1 MYNSSRHFFLLEFH
15 EPRILQNLIFS
26 LILLTY
32 IMTLSGNF
40 LIIVLI
46 WKSHNLHTPMY
57 FFLVNLSFLEI
68 WFTTSIAP
76 RFLSILAFGS
86 ITVSFWSCLTQCYFY
101 FFLGSVEFFVL
112 TIMSFDRYIAICY
125 PLHYTTLMNRGLC
138 IQLALCS
145 WVGGFLETVVPTILV
160 SQLPFCGSNRINH
173 FFCDVDQLLKLAC
186 ADTKFIELLNL
197 LISSVIIFVSLICI
211 IVSYT
216 KIITTISKIPS
227 RGGRWR
233 SFSTCVSHL
242 ILVSL
247 FYGASLC
254 MSLKSIKGTTM
265 NFNKLATVLN
275 TIVTP
280 LLNPFIYTLRNNQ
293 VKNALRRL
301 MGGKISNA

>member
-1 MYNSSRHFFLLEFH
+1 MYNLSSTFFLLEFH
-15 EPRILQNLIFS
+15 QPHILQILFFS

-32 IMTLSGNF
+32 IMTLTGNF
-40 LIIVLI
+40 LIILLI
-46 WKSHNLHTPMY
+46 WKSHNLHIPMY

-68 WFTTSIAP
+68 WITTSFVP
-76 RFLSILAFGS
+76 RFLSILASGS

-145 WVGGFLETVVPTILV
+145 WVGGFLDTIVPTILV

-173 FFCDVDQLLKLAC
+173 FFCDVDQLLMLAC
-186 ADTKFIELLNL
+186 TDTKLIELIDILF
-197 LISSVIIFVSLICI
+197 SSVIILVSLMCI
-211 IVSYT
+211 TTSYA
-216 KIITTISKIPS
+216 KIITTVLKIPS
-227 RGGRWR
+227 ASGRWR

-254 MSLKSIKGTTM
+254 MCLRSTKGSNM
-265 NFNKLATVLN
+265 NFSKLATVLN

-280 LLNPFIYTLRNNQ
+280 FLNPFIYTLRNRQ
-293 VKNALRRL
+293 VKDALRRL
-301 MGGKISNA
+301 LNKGISNA